1 MFSELKF
8 RKSDF
13 EKRNYALFG
22 LMCVYGIELLD
33 DNIAECH
40 KNMLEILADYIGLDE
55 QDDLYQAAAYVLSQN
70 IVHGDALTM
79 LTISRKPIIFA
90 EWGYLGKGKFQ
101 RRDFRFDTL
110 TQMSSFGF
118 VVVAGSLARTETV
131 PFVHAYLKE
140 LREVL
145 LADGVVEQTPEGLRF
160 RRDQL
165 FNSPSTAAGV
175 VLGRAANGRNG
186 IPRTQSGGR

>member
-1 MFSELKF
+1 
-8 RKSDF
+8 
-13 EKRNYALFG
+13 
-22 LMCVYGIELLD
+22 
-33 DNIAECH
+33 
-40 KNMLEILADYIGLDE
+40 
-55 QDDLYQAAAYVLSQN
+55 
-70 IVHGDALTM
+70 M

-118 VVVAGSLARTETV
+118 VVLAGSLARTETV

-175 VLGRAANGRNG
+175 VLGRAANGRTESQGRNRADAEG
-186 IPRTQSGGR
+186 DSVCGGRAIARLDQQE